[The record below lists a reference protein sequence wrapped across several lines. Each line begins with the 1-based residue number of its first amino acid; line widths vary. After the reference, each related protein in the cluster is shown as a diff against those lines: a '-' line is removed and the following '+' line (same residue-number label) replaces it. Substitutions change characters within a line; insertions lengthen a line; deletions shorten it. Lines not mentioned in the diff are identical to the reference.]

1 MDILNGSFSSFLQR
15 QTFTMG
21 TTGTLISDM
30 WSENF
35 RNLHAYASF
44 ILFFFINT
52 NYDIKIQIMF

>member
-21 TTGTLISDM
+21 TTLISDM

-35 RNLHAYASF
+35 RNLHAYASL
-44 ILFFFINT
+44 ILVFFH
-52 NYDIKIQIMF
+52 

>member
-21 TTGTLISDM
+21 TTLISDM

-35 RNLHAYASF
+35 RNLHAYASL
-44 ILFFFINT
+44 ILVFFINT

>member
-21 TTGTLISDM
+21 TTLISDM

-35 RNLHAYASF
+35 RNLHAYASL
-44 ILFFFINT
+44 ILVFFINI

>member
-15 QTFTMG
+15 QTVTMG

-35 RNLHAYASF
+35 RNLHAYASL
-44 ILFFFINT
+44 ILVFFINT

>member
-35 RNLHAYASF
+35 RNLHAYASL
-44 ILFFFINT
+44 ILVFFH
-52 NYDIKIQIMF
+52 